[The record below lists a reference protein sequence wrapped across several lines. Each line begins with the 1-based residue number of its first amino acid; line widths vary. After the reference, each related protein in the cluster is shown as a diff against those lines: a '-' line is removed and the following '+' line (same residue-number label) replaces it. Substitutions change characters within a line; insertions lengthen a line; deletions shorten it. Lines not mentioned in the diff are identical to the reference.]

1 MGILSNLAGS
11 NGEDTPLGRGRKG
24 EEKCEEM
31 DEGGWVVSLFVLKEK
46 LRNH

>member
-1 MGILSNLAGS
+1 MELSS
-11 NGEDTPLGRGRKG
+11 LGKGKNNMWG

-31 DEGGWVVSLFVLKEK
+31 DKSGWVVSLFVLKEK